1 MAYFANG
8 SESDAYTAGY
18 RDRCQHNDDGC
29 VIMDLHM
36 LWNYSQSDNE
46 DQRLVLGTF
55 IPVGENGWPMQC
67 VMSDSYPHLR
77 AHETSLLLVC
87 LLLLEKKK

>member
-8 SESDAYTAGY
+8 SEGDAYTAGY
-18 RDRCQHNDDGC
+18 CDRCQHNDDGC

-67 VMSDSYPHLR
+67 VMFLPTNE
-77 AHETSLLLVC
+77 ATPPAA
-87 LLLLEKKK
+87 